1 MANSVVSLGQVQMI
15 GDQVQ
20 DRWFNRSNFCKNC
33 SVSKRDRK
41 TDYTTVFL
49 TQTNRV
55 FSEDFLSDIPGYHV
69 LNVLISV
76 SGGHPAVVQL
86 MLSPLSFSLNPSLK
100 ISLHQLRRESN
111 CLWAISRI
119 LFLPAT
125 RYTFILPKNDLFHTF
140 QPTSPIKSLPKGS
153 P

>member
-20 DRWFNRSNFCKNC
+20 DRWFIDQISAKTVVFQNATGKLTIFNPNQQSF
-33 SVSKRDRK
+33 RK
-41 TDYTTVFL
+41 T
-49 TQTNRV
+49 
-55 FSEDFLSDIPGYHV
+55 IPGYHV

-140 QPTSPIKSLPKGS
+140 QPTSPIKTLPKGFF
-153 P
+153 